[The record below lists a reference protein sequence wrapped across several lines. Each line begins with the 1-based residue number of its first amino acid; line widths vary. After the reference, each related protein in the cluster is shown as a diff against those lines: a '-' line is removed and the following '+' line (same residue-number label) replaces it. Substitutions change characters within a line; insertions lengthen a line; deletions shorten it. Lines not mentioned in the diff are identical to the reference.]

1 MANARQMIALLKS
14 HVQRDDQEFL
24 SIAMELAANE
34 ARQGHSQVALTIKQL
49 IDQAKSK
56 SPTQPKPLLVVPN
69 RSELDSLLLTT
80 ESEVKLSDMSLPS
93 TLSARL
99 QRIVLEHRQQTKLR
113 EHGLRP
119 RRKVLLIGPPGT
131 GKTMTAAALAGELH
145 LALSTVLLEGVI
157 TKYLGET
164 AGKLKLIFD
173 AVASHES
180 VYLFDEFDALGARR
194 NQGNDVGEIRRV
206 LNTFLQLL
214 ERDDSKGLILA
225 ATNHPELLD
234 KALFRR
240 FDDVLEYELPDA
252 DITRRIL
259 RARLGGLAASEMN
272 WETAVRRADKLS
284 QAEVSRAAMEAL
296 KHALLQDRPKVT
308 LAELLQSLEERTAS
322 NQPQS

>member
-1 MANARQMIALLKS
+1 M
-14 HVQRDDQEFL
+14 
-24 SIAMELAANE
+24 
-34 ARQGHSQVALTIKQL
+34 
-49 IDQAKSK
+49 
-56 SPTQPKPLLVVPN
+56 
-69 RSELDSLLLTT
+69 
-80 ESEVKLSDMSLPS
+80 
-93 TLSARL
+93 
-99 QRIVLEHRQQTKLR
+99 
-113 EHGLRP
+113 
-119 RRKVLLIGPPGT
+119 T
-131 GKTMTAAALAGELH
+131 GAALAGELH

-173 AVASHES
+173 AIASHES

-240 FDDVLEYELPDA
+240 FDDVLEYDLPDA
-252 DITRRIL
+252 DVTRRIL
-259 RARLGGLAASEMN
+259 RARLGGLAAPEMN
-272 WETAVRRADKLS
+272 WETAVRKADKLS

-296 KHALLQDRPKVT
+296 KQALLQDRAKVT
-308 LAELLQSLEERTAS
+308 LTELLQSLEERIAS
-322 NQPQS
+322 NQPES

>member
-1 MANARQMIALLKS
+1 
-14 HVQRDDQEFL
+14 
-24 SIAMELAANE
+24 
-34 ARQGHSQVALTIKQL
+34 
-49 IDQAKSK
+49 
-56 SPTQPKPLLVVPN
+56 
-69 RSELDSLLLTT
+69 
-80 ESEVKLSDMSLPS
+80 
-93 TLSARL
+93 
-99 QRIVLEHRQQTKLR
+99 
-113 EHGLRP
+113 
-119 RRKVLLIGPPGT
+119 
-131 GKTMTAAALAGELH
+131 MTAAALAGELH

-259 RARLGGLAASEMN
+259 RARLGGLAAPEMN
-272 WETAVRRADKLS
+272 WETAVRAADRLS

-296 KHALLQDRPKVT
+296 KYALLQDRAKVT
-308 LAELLQSLEERTAS
+308 MAELLQSLEERIAS
-322 NQPQS
+322 NQT